1 MVFSSYN
8 SKLLSS
14 VLKRNL
20 HPLRD
25 RPTLDSSNSVSRSLL
40 IKVEESAGLHT
51 PPSIFCLQPSPLL
64 SLCTSLMLMLVGD
77 VSHHKKSR
85 LPGHCSLSSACF
97 LDPISFQGH
106 SFSKSPHYQTNH
118 WFFVITEYVSSA
130 IKLGHIYPY
139 NCFPVNCSSLHQ
151 LSLQKTCLT
160 FFLSHLILFP
170 TLH

>member
-1 MVFSSYN
+1 MPIPTPRSLTGCAVVEPPPQPQETQSVTLGHKLREGLPAFNQTSVVAQIN
-8 SKLLSS
+8 CKAKLLFFFFKAKL
-14 VLKRNL
+14 LKRNL

-118 WFFVITEYVSSA
+118 
-130 IKLGHIYPY
+130 
-139 NCFPVNCSSLHQ
+139 
-151 LSLQKTCLT
+151 
-160 FFLSHLILFP
+160 
-170 TLH
+170 